1 MMQGKSVMI
10 RLILTTLAFTAISSL
25 AVAQQPAETGARAA
39 IYEAIAS
46 VTENP
51 APPISDFIAS
61 QAAGQLLA
69 SDFIGRRIHD
79 PKGLATGTI
88 EDVLF
93 DESGKLSVVVLDVS
107 ELIGSPKRIAIN
119 LADIRRTE
127 DGSEL
132 VAALDRGKIEEAPA
146 FTSLSQEMQSNDG
159 QSLTEDEV
167 TGSSEPANKK
177 SP

>member
-1 MMQGKSVMI
+1 M
-10 RLILTTLAFTAISSL
+10 
-25 AVAQQPAETGARAA
+25 
-39 IYEAIAS
+39 
-46 VTENP
+46 
-51 APPISDFIAS
+51 
-61 QAAGQLLA
+61 LA

-79 PKGLATGTI
+79 SKGLATGTI

-119 LADIRRTE
+119 LADIRRMD
-127 DGSEL
+127 DGSDLKL
-132 VAALDRGKIEEAPA
+132 VAALDRGKIEEAPD
-146 FTSLSQEMQSNDG
+146 FTSLSQEMGSNDG